1 MTKQQQIDFYIFA
14 QKIKRKQEKEGGKE
28 KGSKVRR
35 LEFSDGLVSRQPLW
49 LPALPSNCSYAALF
63 EVLNFFPKSK
73 DEG

>member
-1 MTKQQQIDFYIFA
+1 M
-14 QKIKRKQEKEGGKE
+14 KEGGRQ
-28 KGSKVRR
+28 KGSKAGR

-49 LPALPSNCSYAALF
+49 LLALPSNCSYAALF